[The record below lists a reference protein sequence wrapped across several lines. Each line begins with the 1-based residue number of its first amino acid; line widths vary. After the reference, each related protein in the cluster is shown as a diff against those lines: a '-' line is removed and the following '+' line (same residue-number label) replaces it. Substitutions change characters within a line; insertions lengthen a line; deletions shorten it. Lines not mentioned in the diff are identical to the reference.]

1 MARRFVCSVIIFAA
15 FAAGCS
21 KSDGS
26 SASPSGSSAPAP
38 GAAAPGESAKAA
50 SLKDM
55 EARLVKAGW
64 EIGTSDDPGHDWP
77 SRYIK
82 MEKGKDDDYR
92 SATVWI
98 DALGEPLEGKPKP
111 HVEMGKG
118 ALIRFGWDPTDAKKP
133 APDVAGF
140 AKDIVAVAAPEK
152 ATDDLF
158 NNQKYD
164 EAVKKW
170 GMTGAS
176 NSPGGRLSP
185 ADVVFNHRSPGTDGG
200 TLRIEIVH
208 YVEPLQKGD
217 VRLFGTTL
225 VGVQAD
231 DEATKKAIFDALGG

>member
-1 MARRFVCSVIIFAA
+1 MVRRLVCSVIIFTA

-21 KSDGS
+21 KSESS
-26 SASPSGSSAPAP
+26 SASPSGASESAP
-38 GAAAPGESAKAA
+38 GAAAGA
-50 SLKDM
+50 SWKDM

-64 EIGTSDDPGHDWP
+64 TIGTSEDNGDDWP
-77 SRYIK
+77 SRHIK

-140 AKDIVAVAAPEK
+140 AKDIVAITAPEK
-152 ATDDLF
+152 ATDGLF
-158 NNQKYD
+158 NDQKYD
-164 EAVKKW
+164 DAVKKW
-170 GMTGAS
+170 GMTGPS
-176 NSPGGRLSP
+176 SGSGGRLSP
-185 ADVVFNHRSPGTDGG
+185 AEVIFNHRSPGTDGG

-208 YVEPLQKGD
+208 YVSPLEKGD
-217 VRLFGTTL
+217 ARLFGKTL
-225 VGVQAD
+225 VSVLVD
-231 DEATKKAIFDALGG
+231 DEATKKAIFAALGG